1 MSENDRPAD
10 LLPCEMDDATL
21 ALAFAF
27 QTESAR
33 IALLEFAR
41 DAARYLKAEGVG
53 LSGSYSLAFL
63 HSAARLCAVALA
75 PNITFVAT
83 TTKGAQGLSAWVATC
98 AIACDV
104 SNSLAVMVGRPGDVF
119 PTPEQVHDMARRY
132 ATIENVDKALCA
144 ANNSPNLF
152 GGQDGK
158 RLYEAAI
165 PAWKKTTEA
174 FPSGCRLANDPA
186 ADGQLEAA
194 LADLRAELDGFDAT
208 SEPAPAEP
216 EPIEA
221 QADRLPD
228 YVTLDQAAAAAH
240 RGKRTLERRK
250 TDGSLPSPSVE
261 GGGGKPDLW
270 EWPIIRPWLESE
282 FGVKLPKR
290 FPGNR
295 R

>member
-1 MSENDRPAD
+1 MSENDRPD
-10 LLPCEMDDATL
+10 DPLPFEVGIDDATL

-33 IALLEFAR
+33 IALLGFAEH
-41 DAARYLKAEGVG
+41 AARYLKAERTG

-63 HSAARLCAVALA
+63 HSAANLCAVAFA
-75 PNITFVAT
+75 PGIAFVAT
-83 TTKGAQGLSAWVATC
+83 TIVGAQGLSAWVVMVQ
-98 AIACDV
+98 IACDV
-104 SNSLAVMVGRPGDVF
+104 FNSSVVMVGRPGDVF

-132 ATIENVDKALCA
+132 ATIENMDKALCA

-165 PAWKKTTEA
+165 PAWKKTIEA

-194 LADLRAELDGFDAT
+194 LAALSSERLDGFDAT
-208 SEPAPAEP
+208 SEPAPA
-216 EPIEA
+216 
-221 QADRLPD
+221 DRFPD
-228 YVTLDQAAAAAH
+228 YVTLDQIAAAAN

-250 TDGSLPSPSVE
+250 TNGSLPPPSVE

-270 EWPIIRPWLESE
+270 DWPNVRPWLEKE
-282 FGVKLPKR
+282 FGVRLPER
-290 FPGNR
+290 FFGHTR
-295 R
+295 